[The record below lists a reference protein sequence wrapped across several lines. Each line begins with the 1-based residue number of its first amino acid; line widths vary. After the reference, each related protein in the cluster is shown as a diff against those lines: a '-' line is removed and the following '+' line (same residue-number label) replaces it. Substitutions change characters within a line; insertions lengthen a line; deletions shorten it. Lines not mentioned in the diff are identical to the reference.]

1 MEFKL
6 DLLKVD
12 NLNNIKDWK
21 PLFLLSWI
29 FFFEKKKKNSSSNE
43 KKKKINKNKKQ
54 KKNEQTPIVKED
66 KFFSQAD
73 VVLTGKNV
81 LKNVL
86 FTDIFTGFI
95 KI

>member
-1 MEFKL
+1 ML
-6 DLLKVD
+6 CSTYSRILKS
-12 NLNNIKDWK
+12 IT
-21 PLFLLSWI
+21 
-29 FFFEKKKKNSSSNE
+29 
-43 KKKKINKNKKQ
+43 
-54 KKNEQTPIVKED
+54 EQTPIVKED